1 MTHTGP
7 KAALSRWRQNLSR
20 PVSGQ
25 SLAVFRFL
33 FGAMIFWDFWRFILD
48 DRLWRYWIEPEFHFS
63 YPGFGWITAPPEPW
77 VHVAWIGVGISA
89 IMVATGLFYRAA
101 IFALT
106 LLFGWFFLID
116 AAEYLNH
123 FYLVLLYALILCCL
137 PAARVWSLDA
147 WLFPRRQAVPY
158 AAVYILRVQT
168 EIMLVFA
175 GLVKLTPDWL
185 AGEPLGLWI
194 RDRTAGMWLE
204 PLAQHDGLIV
214 AACWLV
220 IALHVLGA
228 PLLLWRRTRF
238 AVFLLYCVFHIG
250 NAWAFNIGIFPWL
263 TIAATTI
270 FFAPDWPSR
279 LLRRLGI
286 ARFDT
291 VPPSPCRAELLPRA
305 AMLAMAIW
313 IAVQIALPL
322 RGLAFASEVRWS
334 GDGHRFSWRMRIYDR
349 FADGVFV
356 VTDRDTGQQWIV
368 HPDDFLTPRQT
379 DKMLVRADLVH
390 QFANHLARI
399 WAEEGSDVSVTAEI
413 CKSLNGRPCQPF
425 INPKVDLTQVAVNP
439 FGSDPWVMPLDIPV
453 WGVAQNRATLAMGAT
468 DQSSSLGR
476 PDDLL
481 EHR

>member
-1 MTHTGP
+1 MTPNGLTAP
-7 KAALSRWRQNLSR
+7 LARWRLHLSR

-25 SLAVFRFL
+25 SLAVFRIL
-33 FGAMIFWDFWRFILD
+33 FGALIFWDFWRFILH
-48 DRLWRYWIEPEFHFS
+48 DRVWRYWIEPEFHFS
-63 YPGFGWITAPPEPW
+63 YPGFGWVSAPSELW
-77 VHVAWIGVGISA
+77 VHIAWAGIGISA
-89 IMVATGLFYRAA
+89 VMVAIGLFYRVA
-101 IFALT
+101 IVVLT

-147 WLFPRRQAVPY
+147 RLFPRPQTVPY
-158 AAVYILRVQT
+158 GAVHILRVQT
-168 EIMLVFA
+168 EIMLIFA

-204 PLAQHDGLIV
+204 PLAQHDWLIA

-228 PLLLWRRTRF
+228 PLLLWHRTRL
-238 AVFLLYCVFHIG
+238 AVFLIYCVFHMG

-270 FFAPDWPSR
+270 FFAPDWPSK
-279 LLRRLGI
+279 LLARLGVRLPETP
-286 ARFDT
+286 AMASGAT
-291 VPPSPCRAELLPRA
+291 LLPRA
-305 AMLAMAIW
+305 AMLAMALW

-322 RGLAFASEVRWS
+322 RGLAFDSEVRWS

-349 FADGVFV
+349 FAEGVFI
-356 VTDRDTGQQWIV
+356 VTDRQTGQQWVV
-368 HPDDFLTPRQT
+368 HPDDFLTMRQT
-379 DKMLVRADLVH
+379 DKMLVRSDLVH

-399 WAEEGSDVSVTAEI
+399 WAAEGREVSVRAEI
-413 CKSLNGRPCQPF
+413 CKSLNGRPCQDF
-425 INPKVDLTQVAVNP
+425 IDPTVDLTQVRVNR
-439 FGSDPWVMPLDIPV
+439 FGADPWVVPLEIPV
-453 WGVAQNRATLAMGAT
+453 WGVGQNRQIAAAV
-468 DQSSSLGR
+468 QSSS
-476 PDDLL
+476 PDD
-481 EHR
+481 EDEIRDHR